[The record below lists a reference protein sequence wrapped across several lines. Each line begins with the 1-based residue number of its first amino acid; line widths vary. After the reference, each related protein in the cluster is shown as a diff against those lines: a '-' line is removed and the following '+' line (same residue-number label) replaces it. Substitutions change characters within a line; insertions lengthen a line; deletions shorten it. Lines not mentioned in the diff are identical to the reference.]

1 MRTPVC
7 IKGFRIQNRLSH
19 IHLRAS
25 LQCQPPSSGSY
36 LSCPRHVYICKSPSY
51 DHVTNCTN
59 SKHFWQVSFQRFTVY
74 FSTSDFVTPSF
85 VPRNGRAPRLGRL
98 QSSSTKIP
106 SPSHWEPS
114 QTMKSWS
121 MVLHCELCAA
131 RADPSPNCCELS
143 QPETI
148 FIS

>member
-1 MRTPVC
+1 MLLVISKSVRTSVC

-25 LQCQPPSSGSY
+25 LQCQPPISGSY
-36 LSCPRHVYICKSPSY
+36 LSRPSN
-51 DHVTNCTN
+51 HVTNCTN
-59 SKHFWQVSFQRFTVY
+59 SKHFWQVSVQRFTVY

-85 VPRNGRAPRLGRL
+85 VPRDGRAPRLSRL
-98 QSSSTKIP
+98 QSSSTKNT

-114 QTMKSWS
+114 QTIKSWS

>member
-1 MRTPVC
+1 MLC
-7 IKGFRIQNRLSH
+7 CLSFQNLCEPLFASKVFESKTGSATSTCELRCNASH
-19 IHLRAS
+19 QAT
-25 LQCQPPSSGSY
+25 GSY

-98 QSSSTKIP
+98 QSSSTKKP
-106 SPSHWEPS
+106 ES
-114 QTMKSWS
+114 KSLGAFPNHQII
-121 MVLHCELCAA
+121 VHGPAL
-131 RADPSPNCCELS
+131 RAVCSKS
-143 QPETI
+143 
-148 FIS
+148 